1 QDALAGNYKAVPGK
15 YELIETDNSDPE
27 VDIAV
32 AAGGDGSGAPARPA
46 RLIPCTLDP
55 PTKELVE
62 LTVIGEDMFKSAMTK
77 MNVDVKK
84 MPLGRLSKTQA

>member
-1 QDALAGNYKAVPGK
+1 DALAGNYKAVPGK

-32 AAGGDGSGAPARPA
+32 AAGGGGSGAPATPA
-46 RLIPCTLDP
+46 RVIPCTLDP

-62 LTVIGEDMFKSAMTK
+62 LVFSEDMFKSAMTK

-84 MPLGRLSKTQA
+84 MPLGRRSKTQ